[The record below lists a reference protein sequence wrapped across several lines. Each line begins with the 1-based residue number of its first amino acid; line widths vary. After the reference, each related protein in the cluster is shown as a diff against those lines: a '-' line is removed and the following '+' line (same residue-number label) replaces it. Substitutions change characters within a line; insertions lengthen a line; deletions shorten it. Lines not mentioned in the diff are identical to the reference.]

1 MSLNIN
7 KYTAAYWKVTIDNP
21 PLNLFDQEIADE
33 LSALID
39 LLEKDDAVKVV
50 VFDSA
55 DPEYFISHLDV
66 VRAADMNLTPCDTGL
81 SQWPDFAFRL
91 ERAPVISVGL
101 IRGRARGVGSE
112 FLQALDVKFASREK
126 ALLCQIE
133 VATGLIPG
141 GGGLERLPGMV
152 GRSRAIEIIA
162 GSMDYDADT
171 AEKYGWINRSIPDVE
186 LDEFVH
192 RFALRIAGF
201 SKTAL
206 AAAKAIINQR
216 TGIAVVKDL
225 ASTQQQFF
233 ELLRSPYTQS
243 RLADL
248 LTRGLQQRGEFEEK
262 LGEHLAF

>member
-1 MSLNIN
+1 MSLRIN

-21 PLNLFDQEIADE
+21 PLNLFDQEMADE

-39 LLEKDDAVKVV
+39 QLERDEEVKVV

-66 VRAADMNLTPCDTGL
+66 VRAADMNLAPGITGL
-81 SQWPDFAFRL
+81 SQWPDFAYRL

-112 FLQALDVKFASREK
+112 FIQALDVKFASREK
-126 ALLCQIE
+126 TLLCQIE

-141 GGGLERLPGMV
+141 GGGLERLPLMT
-152 GRSRAIEIIA
+152 GRSRALEIIT

-171 AEKYGWINRSIPDVE
+171 AEKYGWINRSIPDAE

-201 SKTAL
+201 NKIAVAT
-206 AAAKAIINQR
+206 AKAIINER
-216 TGIAVVKDL
+216 TGIANADDL
-225 ASTQQQFF
+225 ASTQRKFF
-233 ELLRSPYTQS
+233 ELLGSSSTQM
-243 RLADL
+243 RLGEL
-248 LTRGLQQRGEFEEK
+248 LNRGLQQRSSFEEK
-262 LGEHLAF
+262 LGEHLAQ